1 MRVLSLVLLV
11 ACGGGAPA
19 APAKATAATAATTAA
34 AAPSPECL
42 AKVDKA
48 DGTEDH
54 VGHKCPNCGLGME
67 GADDQV
73 TKIEGYELHS
83 CSADCKHALDADPG
97 KVLAR
102 ACQGK

>member
-11 ACGGGAPA
+11 ACGGGTPAASAAPA
-19 APAKATAATAATTAA
+19 AP
-34 AAPSPECL
+34 PSPECL

-54 VGHKCPNCGLGME
+54 VGHKCPNCGLGMD
-67 GADDQV
+67 GVDAQV
-73 TKIEGYELHS
+73 SKIDGYELHS